1 MARFWAGINPWVRL
15 AGGVVLASVV
25 LPIVWYL
32 GSPLLFDRR
41 VNEAFPVSSS
51 RSGSGAALGAEDQ
64 SAASKPMGQPAG
76 TTGDTIGQPA
86 ASEPMGQTAGT
97 TGDTMGQPA
106 ASEPV
111 EQPAGTTGDTMGQPA
126 GTTGDTMGQP
136 AASEPVGQPAGTT
149 GDTMGQPAASEP
161 VKQPAALPTVATEAV
176 VPAPEA
182 RTEPIAL
189 RSGSFGS
196 MNDGIHKGEGRAT
209 VYELP
214 DGTRFLRLED
224 FNVTNGPDLR
234 VYLSADPRPRS
245 SDALT
250 SSDAVE
256 IAPLKGNIGDQNY
269 DLPAGFDPARFR
281 SVVIYCK
288 RFHVLVSI
296 ASFEG

>member
-111 EQPAGTTGDTMGQPA
+111 EQPAGTTGDTM
-126 GTTGDTMGQP
+126 
-136 AASEPVGQPAGTT
+136 GQPAGTT